1 MSLCRY
7 LPVPSDRMGIIW
19 SLLSVKDSII
29 LEYGPAGTTHF
40 SMGFYG
46 TLGVDWQQRLF
57 TTHMN
62 EDDVVMGDVTRL
74 EEAIVELD
82 KSYEPKVIFV
92 VASSISAVIGTDIK
106 GVCNYM
112 QKEVQ
117 AKLVAF
123 EQGGFRGDYSIG
135 LTEVYKLLVN
145 NLPCKE
151 QKKKKKM
158 FNIIGASM
166 GSYRAAS
173 DVWELQ
179 NLMRE
184 AFGYE
189 MHTCL
194 CHETSVD
201 EIADIGTAEINLVM
215 RQEGLAAAEVLKNKF
230 DMPFVFSAPYGYAAT
245 LAWLED
251 VGKILGQVPDVKMC
265 ARLRLKAQNTASLK
279 MYAMMMGRKK
289 TPQAAVTDGYNTY
302 EEEFHRTRRLLEE
315 LRGSDAEIMICTKSD
330 LVLRDLDLLKSFP
343 KVTVSWSVNTL
354 DEQFCADM
362 DNAVSIER
370 RLKAMRQTYEAG
382 IRTVCFVSPIF
393 PRITD
398 VKAIIEE
405 VKDYADLIWL
415 ENLNLRGQFKGG
427 IMTYIREKYPDLIPL
442 YEEIYNKKRLE
453 YWQAL
458 EQDISN
464 YAKEQGFPYRIN
476 DLPYGRSEKGKP
488 VIVNYFY
495 HEKIRLTK

>member
-82 KSYEPKVIFV
+82 NSYEPKVIFV

-106 GVCNYM
+106 GVCTYM
-112 QKEVQ
+112 QKEVK
-117 AKLVAF
+117 ANLVAF
-123 EQGGFRGDYSIG
+123 EQGGFRGDYSVG
-135 LTEVYKLLVN
+135 LSEVYKLLVN
-145 NLPCKE
+145 NLPGQE
-151 QKKKKKM
+151 RTAKKKTY
-158 FNIIGASM
+158 NIIGASM

-194 CHETSVD
+194 CNETSVA
-201 EIADIGTAEINLVM
+201 EIGSLGTAEINLVM
-215 RQEGLAAAEVLKNKF
+215 RQEGLPAAKLLENKF
-230 DMPFVFSAPYGYAAT
+230 ASPFVFSAPYGYAAT
-245 LAWLED
+245 LAWLEE
-251 VGKILGQVPDVKMC
+251 VGKALGQVPDSKLC
-265 ARLRLKAQNTASLK
+265 ARLRLKAQNAASLK

-289 TPQAAVTDGYNTY
+289 CPQAVVIGEYDLVKGISAFLQAVGINVKHKLCSHSLKSIIEPEPDIQYLSVEKEKIAVLKNLQKTLVLADDVSNRLCDASNVKLRVSAPFIDGAQIATHLPLLGEKGTD
-302 EEEFHRTRRLLEE
+302 FLLETIE
-315 LRGSDAEIMICTKSD
+315 AYYQ
-330 LVLRDLDLLKSFP
+330 
-343 KVTVSWSVNTL
+343 TL
-354 DEQFCADM
+354 A
-362 DNAVSIER
+362 
-370 RLKAMRQTYEAG
+370 
-382 IRTVCFVSPIF
+382 
-393 PRITD
+393 
-398 VKAIIEE
+398 
-405 VKDYADLIWL
+405 
-415 ENLNLRGQFKGG
+415 
-427 IMTYIREKYPDLIPL
+427 
-442 YEEIYNKKRLE
+442 
-453 YWQAL
+453 
-458 EQDISN
+458 
-464 YAKEQGFPYRIN
+464 
-476 DLPYGRSEKGKP
+476 
-488 VIVNYFY
+488 
-495 HEKIRLTK
+495 

>member
-46 TLGVDWQQRLF
+46 ALGVDWQQRLF

-151 QKKKKKM
+151 QRKRKKI

-194 CHETSVD
+194 CYETSVD
-201 EIADIGTAEINLVM
+201 EIGDIGTAEINLVM
-215 RQEGLAAAEVLKNKF
+215 RQEGLPAAEVLKNKF
-230 DMPFVFSAPYGYAAT
+230 DMPFVVSAPYGYAAT
-245 LAWLED
+245 LAWLEE
-251 VGKILGQVPDVKMC
+251 VGKILGQLPDVKMC

-289 TPQAAVTDGYNTY
+289 TPQAAVIGEYDLIKGLSAFLRSVGIDVKYKLCSHSLKSIVEPELDIQYISVEKEKIDILKKMQKTLVLADDVSHRLCDSSNAVLRVSAPFIDGAQIATHLPLLG
-302 EEEFHRTRRLLEE
+302 EKGADFLLETIE
-315 LRGSDAEIMICTKSD
+315 AYYQ
-330 LVLRDLDLLKSFP
+330 
-343 KVTVSWSVNTL
+343 TL
-354 DEQFCADM
+354 A
-362 DNAVSIER
+362 
-370 RLKAMRQTYEAG
+370 
-382 IRTVCFVSPIF
+382 
-393 PRITD
+393 
-398 VKAIIEE
+398 
-405 VKDYADLIWL
+405 
-415 ENLNLRGQFKGG
+415 
-427 IMTYIREKYPDLIPL
+427 
-442 YEEIYNKKRLE
+442 
-453 YWQAL
+453 
-458 EQDISN
+458 
-464 YAKEQGFPYRIN
+464 
-476 DLPYGRSEKGKP
+476 
-488 VIVNYFY
+488 
-495 HEKIRLTK
+495 

>member
-46 TLGVDWQQRLF
+46 ALGVDWQQRLF

-145 NLPCKE
+145 NLSCKE
-151 QKKKKKM
+151 QRKRKKI

-194 CHETSVD
+194 CYETSVD
-201 EIADIGTAEINLVM
+201 EIGDIGTAEVNLVC
-215 RQEGLAAAEVLKNKF
+215 V
-230 DMPFVFSAPYGYAAT
+230 
-245 LAWLED
+245 
-251 VGKILGQVPDVKMC
+251 
-265 ARLRLKAQNTASLK
+265 
-279 MYAMMMGRKK
+279 RKVYQQQK
-289 TPQAAVTDGYNTY
+289 
-302 EEEFHRTRRLLEE
+302 
-315 LRGSDAEIMICTKSD
+315 C
-330 LVLRDLDLLKSFP
+330 
-343 KVTVSWSVNTL
+343 
-354 DEQFCADM
+354 
-362 DNAVSIER
+362 
-370 RLKAMRQTYEAG
+370 
-382 IRTVCFVSPIF
+382 
-393 PRITD
+393 
-398 VKAIIEE
+398 
-405 VKDYADLIWL
+405 
-415 ENLNLRGQFKGG
+415 
-427 IMTYIREKYPDLIPL
+427 
-442 YEEIYNKKRLE
+442 
-453 YWQAL
+453 
-458 EQDISN
+458 
-464 YAKEQGFPYRIN
+464 
-476 DLPYGRSEKGKP
+476 
-488 VIVNYFY
+488 
-495 HEKIRLTK
+495 

>member
-40 SMGFYG
+40 SMGLYG
-46 TLGVDWQQRLF
+46 ALGVECQQRLF

-74 EEAIVELD
+74 EEAIIELD

-112 QKEVQ
+112 QQEVK

-123 EQGGFRGDYSIG
+123 EQGGFRGDYSVG

-145 NLPCKE
+145 NLPGQE
-151 QKKKKKM
+151 RTAKKKTY
-158 FNIIGASM
+158 NIIGASM

-194 CHETSVD
+194 CHETSVA
-201 EIADIGTAEINLVM
+201 EIGDIGAAEINLVM
-215 RQEGLAAAEVLKNKF
+215 RQEGLPAADLLKNKF
-230 DMPFVFSAPYGYAAT
+230 AVPFVFSAPYGYAAT
-245 LAWLED
+245 LAWLEE
-251 VGKILGQVPDVKMC
+251 VGKVLGQAPDSKLC
-265 ARLRLKAQNTASLK
+265 ARLRLKAGNAASLK

-289 TPQAAVTDGYNTY
+289 MPQAAVLGEYDLVKGLSAFLGSVGINVKHKVCSHSLKNIIEAEPDIQYFAVEKEKIDILKNLRQTLVLADDVSNRLCDSSNVVLRVSAPFIEGAQIATHLPLLGEKGTD
-302 EEEFHRTRRLLEE
+302 FLLE
-315 LRGSDAEIMICTKSD
+315 
-330 LVLRDLDLLKSFP
+330 
-343 KVTVSWSVNTL
+343 TVEAYYQTL
-354 DEQFCADM
+354 A
-362 DNAVSIER
+362 
-370 RLKAMRQTYEAG
+370 
-382 IRTVCFVSPIF
+382 
-393 PRITD
+393 
-398 VKAIIEE
+398 
-405 VKDYADLIWL
+405 
-415 ENLNLRGQFKGG
+415 
-427 IMTYIREKYPDLIPL
+427 
-442 YEEIYNKKRLE
+442 
-453 YWQAL
+453 
-458 EQDISN
+458 
-464 YAKEQGFPYRIN
+464 
-476 DLPYGRSEKGKP
+476 
-488 VIVNYFY
+488 
-495 HEKIRLTK
+495 

>member
-1 MSLCRY
+1 
-7 LPVPSDRMGIIW
+7 
-19 SLLSVKDSII
+19 
-29 LEYGPAGTTHF
+29 
-40 SMGFYG
+40 MGFYG
-46 TLGVDWQQRLF
+46 TLGVDWQHRLF

-151 QKKKKKM
+151 QKKRKKV

-189 MHTCL
+189 LHTCL

-201 EIADIGTAEINLVM
+201 EIGDIGTAEINLVM
-215 RQEGLAAAEVLKNKF
+215 RQEGLPAAEVLKNKF
-230 DMPFVFSAPYGYAAT
+230 
-245 LAWLED
+245 
-251 VGKILGQVPDVKMC
+251 
-265 ARLRLKAQNTASLK
+265 
-279 MYAMMMGRKK
+279 
-289 TPQAAVTDGYNTY
+289 
-302 EEEFHRTRRLLEE
+302 
-315 LRGSDAEIMICTKSD
+315 
-330 LVLRDLDLLKSFP
+330 
-343 KVTVSWSVNTL
+343 
-354 DEQFCADM
+354 
-362 DNAVSIER
+362 
-370 RLKAMRQTYEAG
+370 
-382 IRTVCFVSPIF
+382 
-393 PRITD
+393 
-398 VKAIIEE
+398 
-405 VKDYADLIWL
+405 
-415 ENLNLRGQFKGG
+415 
-427 IMTYIREKYPDLIPL
+427 
-442 YEEIYNKKRLE
+442 
-453 YWQAL
+453 
-458 EQDISN
+458 
-464 YAKEQGFPYRIN
+464 
-476 DLPYGRSEKGKP
+476 
-488 VIVNYFY
+488 
-495 HEKIRLTK
+495 